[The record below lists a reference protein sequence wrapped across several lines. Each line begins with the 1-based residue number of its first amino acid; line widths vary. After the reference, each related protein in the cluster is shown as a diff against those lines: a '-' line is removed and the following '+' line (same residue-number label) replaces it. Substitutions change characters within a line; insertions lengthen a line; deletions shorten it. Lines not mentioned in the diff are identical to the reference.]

1 MIIFFKFF
9 RDISTIQALG
19 FTVRVYKDYSRS
31 EILSTLEKYG
41 EADFSDCEMFGMAM
55 LSHGLSDGRI
65 LTGRSQIQVNNLV
78 DPIKMNETLHGKPKV
93 AFRISIHHIFT
104 N

>member
-1 MIIFFKFF
+1 M
-9 RDISTIQALG
+9 ISTFQALG

-31 EILSTLEKYG
+31 EILSTLEKYR

-65 LTGRSQIQVNNLV
+65 LTGKSQIQVNNLV
-78 DPIKMNETLHGKPKV
+78 DPIKMNESLHGKPKV
-93 AFRISIHHIFT
+93 AFQISIYHILT